1 MANPNSGTTQ
11 LSMTRILYLVLG
23 VLAFFLFIRLW
34 VGAGS
39 YPDIQ
44 RLEDKIAAQNAA
56 NDEQAE
62 RKRKLQNDVL
72 GLSKDTAAVEGHA
85 RSELGMVRQG
95 ETFYQVIL
103 QSDSPSNQPPINPA
117 PSKAHVE

>member
-1 MANPNSGTTQ
+1 MADIHARTTRW
-11 LSMTRILYLVLG
+11 SMTHILYLVLG

-34 VGAGS
+34 VGPGS

-44 RLEDKIAAQNAA
+44 RLEEKIAAQNAA
-56 NDEQAE
+56 NDAQAE

-72 GLSKDTAAVEGHA
+72 SLSKDTAAVEGHA

-103 QSDSPSNQPPINPA
+103 QSDAPNHQLPANPT

>member
-1 MANPNSGTTQ
+1 MANTNSRDTPI
-11 LSMTRILYLVLG
+11 SMSLILYIILG
-23 VLAFFLFIRLW
+23 MLAFFLFIRLW

-44 RLEDKIAAQNAA
+44 RLEEKIAAQNAA

-72 GLSKDTAAVEGHA
+72 SLSKDTAAVEGHA

-103 QSDSPSNQPPINPA
+103 QSDSQPNQLPANPA